1 MKNLSLS
8 LNIILL
14 LAVGFLYYKVYS
26 NESPVSLPTKGSA
39 MRGDAIVFVNSDS
52 LLKNYDYYN
61 ELLKD
66 LQAHE
71 DSVDML
77 LKSRSKSLEAEF
89 SAYQSKAASMSPQ
102 QRAAIEEG
110 MMGKQQELM
119 RLKESM
125 VDKLQEQ
132 ESAMGDSVHDRLVRV
147 LKNLN
152 KSNNYYFVL
161 GYQRGN
167 GILFANDSLDIT
179 KQVLKEL
186 NK

>member
-1 MKNLSLS
+1 M
-8 LNIILL
+8 
-14 LAVGFLYYKVYS
+14 YYKVYS
-26 NESPVSLPTKGSA
+26 NESPVSLPAKGTA

-61 ELLKD
+61 DLLKE
-66 LQAHE
+66 LQAQE
-71 DSVDML
+71 DSVDMV
-77 LKSRSKSLEAEF
+77 LKSRSRSLEAEF
-89 SAYQSKAASMSPQ
+89 EAYQSKAASMSPE

-119 RLKESM
+119 RMKEVM
-125 VDKLQEQ
+125 VDKLQSQ
-132 ESAMGDSVHDRLVRV
+132 EIAMGDSVHARLVGALRD
-147 LKNLN
+147 LN
-152 KSNNYYFVL
+152 KSNNYFYVL

-179 KQVLKEL
+179 RQVLKEL

>member
-1 MKNLSLS
+1 M
-8 LNIILL
+8 
-14 LAVGFLYYKVYS
+14 YYKVYS
-26 NESPVSLPTKGSA
+26 NESPVSLPAKGTA

-61 ELLKD
+61 GLLKE
-66 LQAHE
+66 LQAQE
-71 DSVDML
+71 DSVDMV
-77 LKSRSKSLEAEF
+77 LKSRSRSLEAEF
-89 SAYQSKAASMSPQ
+89 EAYQSKAASMSPE

-119 RLKESM
+119 RMKEVM
-125 VDKLQEQ
+125 VDKLQSQ
-132 ESAMGDSVHDRLVRV
+132 EIAMGDSVHARLVGALRD
-147 LKNLN
+147 LN
-152 KSNNYYFVL
+152 KSNNYFYVL

-179 KQVLKEL
+179 RQVLKEL